1 MKTFL
6 KVVAVVIVMF
16 IGFVFLANIG
26 AEHALKDA
34 RTRVA
39 GDFEQ
44 QYADAKLYGSAVDR
58 CVRAGLV
65 AEGYLQARDSDN
77 YGKWKAIERTDCEAA
92 GIPQQ

>member
-6 KVVAVVIVMF
+6 KVVAVVIVVF

-34 RTRVA
+34 KNKVA
-39 GDFEQ
+39 NDFEQ
-44 QYADAKLYGSAVDR
+44 QYTDAKMYGTAIDR

-65 AEGYLQARDSDN
+65 AEGYLQARDTTN
-77 YGKWKAIERTDCEAA
+77 YGKWKTIERTDCEAA
-92 GIPQQ
+92 GIPQ